1 VENFG
6 QGSDTTAY
14 EDAHDAE
21 GERHYYTW
29 LEDYL
34 DRLGGK
40 DAHIEFRDRYY
51 GTPESYTMVASL
63 AA

>member
-1 VENFG
+1 MGSVP

-14 EDAHDAE
+14 EDAHTE
-21 GERHYYTW
+21 GEHRYTW

-34 DRLGGK
+34 DRLAGK
-40 DAHIEFRDRYY
+40 DDYREFQERYY
-51 GTPESYTMVASL
+51 GTPECYTVAASF